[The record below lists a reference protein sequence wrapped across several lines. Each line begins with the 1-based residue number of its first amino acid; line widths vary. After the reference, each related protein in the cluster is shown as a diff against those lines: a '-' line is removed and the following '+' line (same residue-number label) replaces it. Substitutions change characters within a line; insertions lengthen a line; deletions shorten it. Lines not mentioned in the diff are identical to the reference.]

1 VEAEY
6 RVLKTPDGR
15 AIAGLSMGAL
25 QSLNIGLNGASKGEF
40 AWIGGFSAP
49 AQFVERPATSY
60 EAVKPRLLWIGC
72 GTGDSLLE
80 SNRKLITELK
90 VKGYQ
95 VKAVETPG
103 AHIWP
108 VWQRN
113 LVDFAQLL
121 F

>member
-1 VEAEY
+1 MNSTG
-6 RVLKTPDGR
+6 KDST
-15 AIAGLSMGAL
+15 
-25 QSLNIGLNGASKGEF
+25 GEF

-49 AQFVERPATSY
+49 AQFVQRPTVSGQTS
-60 EAVKPRLLWIGC
+60 KLRLLWIGC

-80 SNRKLITELK
+80 SNRKLIEELQAK
-90 VKGYQ
+90 DYK
-95 VKAVETPG
+95 VKAVETPR

-108 VWQRN
+108 VWQRD